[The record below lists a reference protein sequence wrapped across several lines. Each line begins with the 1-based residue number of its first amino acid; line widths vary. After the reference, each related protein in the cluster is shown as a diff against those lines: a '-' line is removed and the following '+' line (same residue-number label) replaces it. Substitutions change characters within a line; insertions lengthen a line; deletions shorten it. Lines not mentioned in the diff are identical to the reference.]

1 MPTREHL
8 ILKITKYGVYA
19 MDIENAASQFADNG
33 WSVCQLDSDGIP
45 KSVRCLVA
53 SKHYNSSEVRAY
65 WLSGKYRS
73 SERVPYVPEGISNLA
88 YGEIRIVVFC
98 GHASCLA
105 KLDSAALSNVS
116 DIDPLI
122 NSMKQDVLRLNKM
135 ASSVSVAAGV
145 DSVLTPKA
153 PAKKKTTK
161 KTASKTHEQNNEK
174 HKESN

>member
-1 MPTREHL
+1 ME
-8 ILKITKYGVYA
+8 
-19 MDIENAASQFADNG
+19 
-33 WSVCQLDSDGIP
+33 
-45 KSVRCLVA
+45 KSGSLF
-53 SKHYNSSEVRAY
+53 
-65 WLSGKYRS
+65 
-73 SERVPYVPEGISNLA
+73 
-88 YGEIRIVVFC
+88 FC